1 MDHGHGRLELSIGYP
16 TSRPTRL
23 AVLSVLGVGLV
34 TAGCCLGSLLGLVVA
49 GGGDQPTLPVLLGTG
64 LALAASAG
72 IGLPIARVTRT
83 GAWLSGTRLTVRG
96 LATRTVDLRTAETVT
111 ISLGSPATTDAEP
124 NSDTEPNNGRKP
136 NNGTEPKSGGA
147 ASNPVLTV
155 SGPDGTVRLPLR
167 NREGTLL
174 PAAEMIALARAFSAA
189 SCPGAHDAAHL
200 LHTMDADPRA
210 LLL

>member
-34 TAGCCLGSLLGLVVA
+34 TAGCCLGSLLGLVVSA
-49 GGGDQPTLPVLLGTG
+49 GGDEPTLPMLLGTG

-72 IGLPIARVTRT
+72 IGLPIARVART
-83 GAWLSGTRLTVRG
+83 GAWLSGTQLTVRG
-96 LATRTVDLRTAETVT
+96 LATRTVDLRTAESVT
-111 ISLGSPATTDAEP
+111 ISPSSPATTDADPDNGTDP
-124 NSDTEPNNGRKP
+124 NSGRRS
-136 NNGTEPKSGGA
+136 NSGGA
-147 ASNPVLTV
+147 PGTPVLTV

-189 SCPGAHDAAHL
+189 SCPGAHEAAHL
-200 LHTMDADPRA
+200 LHTMDADPSA

>member
-34 TAGCCLGSLLGLVVA
+34 TAGCCLGSLLGLVVS
-49 GGGDQPTLPVLLGTG
+49 GGGDEPTLPMLLGTG

-72 IGLPIARVTRT
+72 IGLPIARVART
-83 GAWLSGTRLTVRG
+83 GAWLSGTQLTVRG

-111 ISLGSPATTDAEP
+111 ISPGSPATTDADP
-124 NSDTEPNNGRKP
+124 NSGTDPNSGRKP
-136 NNGTEPKSGGA
+136 NSGGA
-147 ASNPVLTV
+147 PGTPVLTV

-189 SCPGAHDAAHL
+189 SCPGAHEAAHL
-200 LHTMDADPRA
+200 LHTMDADPSA

>member
-34 TAGCCLGSLLGLVVA
+34 TAGCCLGSLLGLVVS
-49 GGGDQPTLPVLLGTG
+49 GGGDEPTLPMLLGTG

-72 IGLPIARVTRT
+72 IGLPIARVART
-83 GAWLSGTRLTVRG
+83 GASLSGTQLTVRG

-111 ISLGSPATTDAEP
+111 ISPGSPATTDAGLDSGTGP
-124 NSDTEPNNGRKP
+124 NSGRKSK
-136 NNGTEPKSGGA
+136 TGGA
-147 ASNPVLTV
+147 PGTPVLTV

-189 SCPGAHDAAHL
+189 SCPGAHEAAHL
-200 LHTMDADPRA
+200 LHTMDADPSP
-210 LLL
+210 LVL

>member
-34 TAGCCLGSLLGLVVA
+34 TAGCCLGSLLGLVVS
-49 GGGDQPTLPVLLGTG
+49 GGGDEPTLPVLLGTG

-72 IGLPIARVTRT
+72 IGLPIARVART
-83 GAWLSGTRLTVRG
+83 GAWLSGTQLTVRG

-111 ISLGSPATTDAEP
+111 VSAGSPATTDA
-124 NSDTEPNNGRKP
+124 DLKT
-136 NNGTEPKSGGA
+136 GGA
-147 ASNPVLTV
+147 AGTPVLTV

-189 SCPGAHDAAHL
+189 SCPGAHEAAHL
-200 LHTMDADPRA
+200 LHTMDADPSA

>member
-34 TAGCCLGSLLGLVVA
+34 TAGCCLGSLLGLVVS
-49 GGGDQPTLPVLLGTG
+49 GGGDEPTLPMLLGTG

-72 IGLPIARVTRT
+72 IGLPIARVART
-83 GAWLSGTRLTVRG
+83 GAWLSGTQLTVRG

-111 ISLGSPATTDAEP
+111 ISPGSPATTDADP
-124 NSDTEPNNGRKP
+124 N
-136 NNGTEPKSGGA
+136 SGGA
-147 ASNPVLTV
+147 PGTPVLTV

-189 SCPGAHDAAHL
+189 SCPGAHEAAHL
-200 LHTMDADPRA
+200 LHTMDADPSA